1 MRRNIIIIALLF
13 LLALPGFS
21 QSSIE
26 AILQHIEQNNKE
38 LQANQYLT
46 ESKKLEDKTDN
57 NLPNPSVEYEHMIG
71 SPTELGKSGEL
82 TVSQEFDFPT
92 VYVGRN
98 KLNKL
103 KAQSYDRQYDLTRRD
118 ILLQAK
124 EICLDLVLLNQQ
136 KAVLK
141 NLYDNADELSRI
153 YQRRLETGDANIL
166 EVNKI
171 RMEFVNMQ
179 TEILNNEAQR
189 QAKLQELIAM
199 NGNIPLE
206 FNDTGYTPVPEPHSF
221 LAFKEEYL
229 ASDVQLQSLQSEF
242 EASQREISVN
252 KSGWLP
258 KLQVGYRHDKGEGE
272 QFNGFMVGASIPL
285 FENRNKVKAARA
297 KSAYTEL
304 QKKSV
309 QDQAEAN
316 LQALY
321 NELQQLK
328 GLMNSYNLDL
338 LDTSMELL
346 KQALDA
352 RQISL
357 TNYFTEIA
365 TIYENRQGYMQ
376 LENRYQKIMAQLYKN
391 SL

>member
-1 MRRNIIIIALLF
+1 MKRNILIIALLS
-13 LLALPGFS
+13 LLAFPCFS
-21 QSSIE
+21 QNGID
-26 AILQHIEQNNKE
+26 AILQAIEQNNKE

-46 ESKKLEDKTDN
+46 ESRKLEDKTDN
-57 NLPNPSVEYEHMIG
+57 NLPNPSIEYEHMIG

-124 EICLDLVLLNQQ
+124 EICLDLILLNQQ

-189 QAKLQELIAM
+189 QTKLQELIAM

-206 FNDTGYTPVPEPHSF
+206 FNDTDYTPVPEPQSF

-229 ASDVQLQSLQSEF
+229 ASDAQLQSLQSEF
-242 EASQREISVN
+242 EASQREISVS

-272 QFNGFMVGASIPL
+272 QFNGFLVGASIPL

-309 QDQAEAN
+309 QDQAETN

-328 GLMNSYNLDL
+328 GLMSSYNLDL
-338 LDTSMELL
+338 LDSSMELL

-391 SL
+391 RL

>member
-46 ESKKLEDKTDN
+46 ESKKLADKTDN

-136 KAVLK
+136 KEVLK

>member
-1 MRRNIIIIALLF
+1 MRRNVIIIALLS
-13 LLALPGFS
+13 LLALPCFS
-21 QSSIE
+21 QNGID
-26 AILQHIEQNNKE
+26 AILQAIEQNNKE

-46 ESKKLEDKTDN
+46 ESRKLEDKSDN
-57 NLPNPSVEYEHMIG
+57 NLPNPSIEYEHMIG

-189 QAKLQELIAM
+189 QTKLQELIAM

-206 FNDTGYTPVPEPHSF
+206 FNDAGYTPVPEPQSF
-221 LAFKEEYL
+221 PAFKEEYL
-229 ASDVQLQSLQSEF
+229 ASDAQLQSLQSEF
-242 EASQREISVN
+242 EASQREISVS

-272 QFNGFMVGASIPL
+272 QFNGFLVGASIPL

-309 QDQAEAN
+309 QDQAETN

-328 GLMNSYNLDL
+328 GLMSSYNLDL
-338 LDTSMELL
+338 LDSSMDLL

-391 SL
+391 RL